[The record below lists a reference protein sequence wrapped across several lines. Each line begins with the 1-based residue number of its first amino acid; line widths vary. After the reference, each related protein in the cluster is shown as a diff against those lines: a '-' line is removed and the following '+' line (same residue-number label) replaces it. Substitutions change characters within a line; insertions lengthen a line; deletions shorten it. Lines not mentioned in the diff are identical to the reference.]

1 LKKHTIVSHIALLC
15 ANFIYGANYVIAKG
29 IMPDYFPPRAIVF
42 IRIFGALILF
52 WLFGLF
58 TKKEKVN
65 RKDLFKLAFCA
76 VFGVA
81 LNQTIFF
88 EGLNLTTP
96 INSSIIMTINPIL
109 VLVFS
114 YFIIKDKI
122 TLYKIIG
129 IVAGGGGAA
138 LLILNQGNV
147 SFSSD
152 TFVGNLFIV
161 VNASSFAL
169 YLVLIKPLM
178 IKYSP
183 WTILKWI
190 FLFGF
195 IYILPFSLHKIYSTD
210 FNSIPN
216 TAWFSILYIVLGPTF
231 LGYLLYNFALKRIS
245 PLIAGTYIYLQPLFA
260 SIIAISIGQD
270 VLSFNAILSAIL
282 IFAGVYFVSAKTDRQ

>member
-1 LKKHTIVSHIALLC
+1 MKKNSLVSHIALLG
-15 ANFIYGANYVIAKG
+15 ANLIYGANYVIAKG

-58 TKKEKVN
+58 NKKEKVE

-96 INSSIIMTINPIL
+96 INSSIIMTISPIL

-129 IVAGGGGAA
+129 IMAGGSGAA
-138 LLILNQGNV
+138 LLILNQGNI

-161 VNASSFAL
+161 INASSFAL
-169 YLVLIKPLM
+169 YLVLVKPLM
-178 IKYSP
+178 MKYSP

-195 IYILPFSLHKIYSTD
+195 IYILPFSLHKIYSVD
-210 FNSIPN
+210 YSSIPN
-216 TAWFSILYIVLGPTF
+216 SAWLSILYIILGATF
-231 LGYLLYNFALKRIS
+231 LGYLLYNFALKHIS

-270 VLSFNAILSAIL
+270 VLSFNASLSAIL
-282 IFAGVYFVSAKTDRQ
+282 IFAGVYFVSAKNNQQ